1 MTDRRHRASSQ
12 APPAER
18 IAALLSRP
26 GAVTP
31 FWMAGIHHHDGVV
44 TPWCRLR
51 TIVDALMHR
60 VAASTDSGIAVAA
73 MNRVSKPQERTD
85 G

>member
-12 APPAER
+12 APCAER
-18 IAALLSRP
+18 IAARLSRP

-31 FWMAGIHHHDGVV
+31 FWMAGIHHHDSVV

-60 VAASTDSGIAVAA
+60 VAASTDSGIVMAA
-73 MNRVSKPQERTD
+73 MNWGSEREERTD